1 MQREVERLKLESADL
16 KSRLKREEESKRQ
29 WQDIARQKEQHIIEL
44 QDQAQTTAN
53 ELFEERKKLIDI
65 IPTSPQASKSM
76 SVSGMKQSALKRQ
89 NLSTEY
95 IPPV

>member
-44 QDQAQTTAN
+44 QEQVQTTA
-53 ELFEERKKLIDI
+53 
-65 IPTSPQASKSM
+65 S
-76 SVSGMKQSALKRQ
+76 
-89 NLSTEY
+89 
-95 IPPV
+95 